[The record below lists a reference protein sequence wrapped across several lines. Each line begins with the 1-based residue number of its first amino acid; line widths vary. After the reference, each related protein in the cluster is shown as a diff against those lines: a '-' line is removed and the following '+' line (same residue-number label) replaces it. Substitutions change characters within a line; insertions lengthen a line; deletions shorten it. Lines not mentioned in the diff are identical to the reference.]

1 MPLYQPDFSE
11 NYFDHRFNPYLL
23 LSKTDYRQYQIVVVN
38 LEPAMGSETRKVRP
52 CVIIS
57 PDEMND
63 NLRTVI
69 IAPLTTQN
77 KGYPTRVPVMVNKQR
92 GYIILEQIRTID
104 KRRISKTNGD
114 RLRRTEISTLRRT
127 LKEMLV
133 D

>member
-1 MPLYQPDFSE
+1 
-11 NYFDHRFNPYLL
+11 
-23 LSKTDYRQYQIVVVN
+23 
-38 LEPAMGSETRKVRP
+38 MGSETRKVRP
-52 CVIIS
+52 CVITS

-63 NLRTVI
+63 HLRTVI

>member
-1 MPLYQPDFSE
+1 MSNHDF
-11 NYFDHRFNPYLL
+11 
-23 LSKTDYRQYQIVVVN
+23 RQYQIVVVN
-38 LEPAMGSETRKVRP
+38 LEPGMGSETRKVRP
-52 CVIIS
+52 CVILS

-69 IAPLTTQN
+69 IAPLTTQS
-77 KGYPTRVPVMVNKQR
+77 KAFPTRVPVTVNKQR

-114 RLRRTEISTLRRT
+114 RLRRTEINQLRRV
-127 LKEMLV
+127 LKEMLL